1 MLSIY
6 DYLAGG
12 FRMSWWLLGA
22 SSFISNF
29 SCWTFTGAANIA
41 YTYGLLVFGV
51 YLIDIVGFIV
61 SAAWFAPRFRQL
73 RLVTAVDAIRLRFGR
88 LTEQIFNWLWFFAT
102 LATAAVSLVGLSIIL
117 SSAFHLPQI
126 PVILVTGVVV
136 VLIALVGGTW
146 AVAAR
151 DFVPRLLLLS
161 VTVVVGVLTPITVG
175 GVSAFFAQIP
185 SGHWQM
191 LRPAGSI
198 PYDWLF
204 LTTALFKAAYEKNN
218 ITYSA
223 KYIAAKDG
231 ENARCSASVAG

>member
-73 RLVTAVDAIRLRFGR
+73 RLVTAVDARKPH
-88 LTEQIFNWLWFFAT
+88 Q
-102 LATAAVSLVGLSIIL
+102 AAAKTSLVFI
-117 SSAFHLPQI
+117 
-126 PVILVTGVVV
+126 
-136 VLIALVGGTW
+136 VGSRKG
-146 AVAAR
+146 R
-151 DFVPRLLLLS
+151 FR
-161 VTVVVGVLTPITVG
+161 
-175 GVSAFFAQIP
+175 
-185 SGHWQM
+185 
-191 LRPAGSI
+191 
-198 PYDWLF
+198 
-204 LTTALFKAAYEKNN
+204 
-218 ITYSA
+218 
-223 KYIAAKDG
+223 
-231 ENARCSASVAG
+231 